1 MYIGDTMEKTK
12 DSSLI
17 YEGKIVKL
25 FKDTVILD
33 NGQEAIRE
41 VVKHAKGVSIAIKD
55 HDGKYFVVKQYR
67 YPLKKEMIEF
77 CAGKVDDGENVDDAV
92 IRECEEELGVV
103 PTNIKKLGVIIPSCG
118 YCDEE
123 LHLYYGEVKEYTK
136 QHLDEDE
143 NLNVY
148 KYSLDEIEEMIEKG
162 IIDDSKT
169 VSTLYF
175 LKKEK

>member
-1 MYIGDTMEKTK
+1 MEKTK
-12 DSSLI
+12 TSSLI
-17 YEGKIVKL
+17 YDGKIVKL
-25 FKDTVILD
+25 YKDTVVLE
-33 NGQEAIRE
+33 NGKEAIRE
-41 VVKHAKGVSIAIKD
+41 VVKHQKGVSVAIKD
-55 HDGKYFVVKQYR
+55 SDGKYFLVKQYR
-67 YPLKKEMIEF
+67 YPFKREMIEF
-77 CAGKVDDGENVDDAV
+77 CAGKVENNEDVEQTA

-103 PTNIKKLGVIIPSCG
+103 PKNLKKLGIVIPSCG